1 MFYNK
6 AKNKAIQLAKSK
18 KAEYDRLGTQAND
31 YALKL
36 FEERK
41 SAVSAIERIEKYIN
55 TLANSPKEF
64 AKEIADVKLSIKE
77 FNEAIK
83 IEQDNAANNIKG
95 AGAAVGGVA
104 AGGAIA
110 ALGPTAAMA
119 VATTF
124 GTASTGTAIA
134 SLSGAAA
141 TNAALAWLGGGAL
154 AAGGGGMSAGSAFLA
169 MAGPVGWS
177 VAAVA
182 VAGGGIFASYKNKKA
197 AEEANDVAEKI
208 TADICKLRPKLTK
221 LIELHDKTVKLKS
234 GLNIAVMVNT
244 YPNDY
249 LRFNDEQKKALAT
262 VINNARSMGELINK
276 RIS

>member
-1 MFYNK
+1 MFYNDAK
-6 AKNKAIQLAKSK
+6 KEAIKLLKNKE
-18 KAEYDRLGTQAND
+18 AEYKSLGIQAND

-36 FEERK
+36 FEVRK
-41 SAVSAIERIEKYIN
+41 SAVLAIERIEKYIN
-55 TLANSPKEF
+55 ALANSPKEL

-77 FNEAIK
+77 FHEAIR
-83 IEQDNAANNIKG
+83 IEKENASNNIKG
-95 AGAAVGGVA
+95 AGAAIGGTA

-154 AAGGGGMSAGSAFLA
+154 AAGGGGMSTGSAFLA
-169 MAGPVGWS
+169 LAGPVGWS

-197 AEEANDVAEKI
+197 AEEANNVAKKI
-208 TADICKLRPKLTK
+208 TAQTK
-221 LIELHDKTVKLKS
+221 VWFEHSFD
-234 GLNIAVMVNT
+234 GE
-244 YPNDY
+244 Y
-249 LRFNDEQKKALAT
+249 L
-262 VINNARSMGELINK
+262 SK
-276 RIS
+276 RLSSV

>member
-1 MFYNK
+1 MFYNN
-6 AKNKAIQLAKSK
+6 AKNEAIKLLKNK
-18 KAEYDRLGTQAND
+18 ETEYNRLGSQAND

-36 FEERK
+36 FEVRK
-41 SAVSAIERIEKYIN
+41 SAVLAIERIEKYIN
-55 TLANSPKEF
+55 ALANSPKEF
-64 AKEIADVKLSIKE
+64 AKQIADVKLSIKE

-83 IEQDNAANNIKG
+83 IEKENASNNIKG
-95 AGAAVGGVA
+95 AGAAIGGTA
-104 AGGAIA
+104 AGSAIA

-141 TNAALAWLGGGAL
+141 TKAALAWLGGGAL

-169 MAGPVGWS
+169 LAGPVGWS

-197 AEEANDVAEKI
+197 AEDANNVAKKI
-208 TADICKLRPKLTK
+208 TADIYKLRPKLTK
-221 LIELHDKTVKLKS
+221 LIELHDITVKLKS
-234 GLNIAVMVNT
+234 GLNIALMVNT

-249 LRFNDEQKKALAT
+249 LQFNEEQKKALAT
-262 VINNARSMGELINK
+262 VINNARSMGELINS
-276 RIS
+276 RVN